1 MVIRG
6 LYFKE
11 KINRNT
17 TPLKEINIILGV
29 IHFINIQDAAYIY
42 PGISIYIYIYL
53 KMFMY
58 IIFTNR
64 SIAPNATM

>member
-29 IHFINIQDAAYIY
+29 MHFINIQDAACNTD
-42 PGISIYIYIYL
+42 IYIYL

>member
-29 IHFINIQDAAYIY
+29 MHFINIQDAANTD
-42 PGISIYIYIYL
+42 IYIYI
-53 KMFMY
+53 
-58 IIFTNR
+58 
-64 SIAPNATM
+64 S

>member
-29 IHFINIQDAAYIY
+29 IHFIYIL
-42 PGISIYIYIYL
+42 IYKMRLIYL
-53 KMFMY
+53 KMSMY
-58 IIFTNR
+58 IILTNR

>member
-29 IHFINIQDAAYIY
+29 IHFINIQDAAY
-42 PGISIYIYIYL
+42 PGISIYIYIY
-53 KMFMY
+53 
-58 IIFTNR
+58 I
-64 SIAPNATM
+64 S

>member
-29 IHFINIQDAAYIY
+29 IHFIYIL
-42 PGISIYIYIYL
+42 IYKYIYL
-53 KMFMY
+53 KMSMY
-58 IIFTNR
+58 IILTNP

>member
-29 IHFINIQDAAYIY
+29 IHFINIQDAAY
-42 PGISIYIYIYL
+42 PGISICIYIYL

>member
-29 IHFINIQDAAYIY
+29 INFIDIQDAAYIY
-42 PGISIYIYIYL
+42 IHIYI
-53 KMFMY
+53 
-58 IIFTNR
+58 
-64 SIAPNATM
+64 S

>member
-29 IHFINIQDAAYIY
+29 MHFINIQDAANCNTD
-42 PGISIYIYIYL
+42 IYIYL